1 MADISALL
9 AALDVFTR
17 TPDKASL
24 DKANNWL
31 QDFQHSPEAWSTCN
45 VLLLSPEAPPAAKV
59 FAAQTFRAKVT
70 YDLGQV
76 DPANLPAL
84 RDTLLAAL
92 ETYKTGPR
100 NIVVQ
105 ICLALAGLAMQFP
118 AWGNAVEAMINK
130 FGSNPSTV
138 PTLLQFLTLL
148 PEELHTNHRVPITDD
163 EWRDRL
169 SVLVT
174 GNVQK
179 VIDLLTVYIQ
189 ASGVT
194 SEIQNQ
200 IFACLRSWIVS
211 GEVNLT
217 DLTTSPLLGFT
228 FEAISSDQLFDSAV
242 ELICDIIHET
252 QEIDDNMAL
261 IELIVPRVIALKPL
275 LAKDH
280 DNPDRIRGYARIFA
294 EAGETYRILIIRH
307 TESFYPIVEA
317 LAECTAYPDL
327 DIVPITFQFW
337 SRLAQVIGKKSSVS
351 PLFAQAY
358 RSVMTVIIKHLQ
370 FPPDNAPLSGQEAED
385 FRAFR
390 HVMGDTL
397 KDCCDVLETE
407 PCLLATYEMISAA
420 LSQNQDTLS
429 WQEIEAPLFALR
441 SMGAVVDPKDDNAVP
456 KILHLIPQLPLH
468 PRVRYAALLIISRY
482 TEWTNMHPTFIQPQL
497 QYISA
502 GFEVADLEVCAAA
515 GQALKYL
522 CQDCKQHL
530 VEVLP
535 TLHTFLH
542 TVASKLVQ
550 DDRRKIYEAI
560 AHVISAMPMEKAAES
575 LKSFSLDILAVIHA
589 VANKTGQAT
598 KQELQAASDGLE
610 NLEAM
615 LYVVGSFGEDLPS
628 ACQNTCQ
635 ESWAIFRVFLSKY
648 GSDPELA
655 ERTSRVLRHGLSFF
669 DRAVLAVAPEVASSM
684 AMGFQATGFASY
696 LWIGGKLVG
705 RFGDEKDQNLHAAFA
720 DLFRHATNKLV
731 NLLQA
736 QPAGNISDVLDDYV
750 QLSMQVL
757 HQAPDIYF
765 DPATFPLAFQATCA
779 ALTVVQSDVLCSAL
793 DMFQAIFHHQC
804 LDPSAP
810 NPPNFITYAHTIHN
824 VLDSQGANFIGF
836 LLTGLIG
843 DFPPETDSLVISIF
857 RIVASIWPTQMLAW
871 LPNVLQRMPSMSV
884 PVQVKQK
891 FLADITAAIT
901 GSKFDQVRY
910 SVISFHRESR
920 RARDRRRTAAL
931 EK

>member
-1 MADISALL
+1 MADIPALL

-24 DKANNWL
+24 DKANTWL
-31 QDFQHSPEAWSTCN
+31 QEFQHSPEAWSTCN
-45 VLLLSPEAPPAAKV
+45 VLLLSPDAPISAKI
-59 FAAQTFRAKVT
+59 FAAQTFRTKVT
-70 YDLGQV
+70 YDLSQV
-76 DPANLPAL
+76 DPANLPAF

-92 ETYKTGPR
+92 ETYKSGPR

-118 AWGNAVEAMINK
+118 SWDNAVETMINK

-163 EWRDRL
+163 EWHDRL
-169 SVLVT
+169 SILVT
-174 GNVQK
+174 SNVHK
-179 VIDLLTVYIQ
+179 VLDLLTVYIQ

-194 SEIQNQ
+194 TEIQSQ

-211 GEVNLT
+211 GEVNLS
-217 DLTTSPLLGFT
+217 DLTSSPLLGFA
-228 FEAISSDQLFDSAV
+228 FEALSSDQLFDSAV

-275 LAKDH
+275 LSKDH
-280 DNPDRIRGYARIFA
+280 ENPDRIRGYARIFA
-294 EAGETYRILIIRH
+294 EAGETYRMMIVRH
-307 TESFYPIVEA
+307 TETFYPIMEA
-317 LAECTAYPDL
+317 LVECSAYPDL

-337 SRLAQVIGKKSSVS
+337 SRLAPVIGKKSSVP

-370 FPPDNAPLSGQEAED
+370 FPPDDTPLSGQEAED

-397 KDCCDVLETE
+397 KDCCDVLEAE
-407 PCLLATYEMISAA
+407 SCLLATYEMISNA
-420 LSQNQDTLS
+420 LLHNRDTLS

-441 SMGAVVDPKDDNAVP
+441 SMGAVVDPKDDNSVP

-482 TEWTNMHPTFIQPQL
+482 TEWINMHPNFIQPQL

-502 GFEVADLEVCAAA
+502 GFEVADLEVSAAA

-542 TVASKLVQ
+542 TIASKLLQ

-575 LKSFSLDILAVIHA
+575 LKSFCLDILAIIHA

-615 LYVVGSFGEDLPS
+615 LYVIGSFGEELPI

-635 ESWAIFRVFLSKY
+635 EAWSIFRVFLSKY
-648 GSDPELA
+648 GSDSELA
-655 ERTSRVLRHGLSFF
+655 ERTSRVLRYGLSFF
-669 DRAVLAVAPEVASSM
+669 DRAVLPVAAEVVASMS
-684 AMGFQATGFASY
+684 MGFQATGFPSY

-705 RFGDEKDQNLHAAFA
+705 RFGDEEDQNLHAAFSE
-720 DLFRHATNKLV
+720 LFRHATNKLV
-731 NLLQA
+731 NLLQV
-736 QPAGNISDVLDDYV
+736 QPAGNLSDVLDDYV
-750 QLSMQVL
+750 RLSMQIL
-757 HQAPDIYF
+757 HQTPDIYF
-765 DPATFPLAFQATCA
+765 DPSTFPLAFQATCA
-779 ALTVVQSDVLCSAL
+779 ALTVVQSDVVCSAL
-793 DMFQAIFHHQC
+793 DVFQEIFHHQC
-804 LDPSAP
+804 LDPSTP

-824 VLDSQGANFIGF
+824 VLESQGAVFIG
-836 LLTGLIG
+836 LLLMGLVG

-857 RIVASIWPTQMLAW
+857 RIVATIWPTQMLAW
-871 LPNVLQRMPSMSV
+871 LPDVLQRMPSTSV
-884 PVQVKQK
+884 PVQVKHK
-891 FLADITAAIT
+891 FLADVTAAIT

-910 SVISFHRESR
+910 SVINFHRESR

-931 EK
+931 DK

>member
-1 MADISALL
+1 MADIPALL

-45 VLLLSPEAPPAAKV
+45 VLLLSPDAPLAAKI

-70 YDLGQV
+70 YDLSQV
-76 DPANLPAL
+76 DPVNLPAL
-84 RDTLLAAL
+84 KDTLLAAL
-92 ETYKTGPR
+92 ETYKSGPR

-118 AWGNAVEAMINK
+118 SWNNAVETMINK

-163 EWRDRL
+163 EWHDRL

-174 GNVQK
+174 GNVKK
-179 VIDLLTVYIQ
+179 VLDLLTVYIQ

-194 SEIQNQ
+194 SDIQSQ

-211 GEVNLT
+211 GEVNLS
-217 DLTTSPLLGFT
+217 DLASSPLLGFA

-252 QEIDDNMAL
+252 QEIDDNMPL

-275 LAKDH
+275 LTKDH
-280 DNPDRIRGYARIFA
+280 ENPDRMRGYARIFA
-294 EAGETYRILIIRH
+294 ESGETYRMLIVRH
-307 TESFYPIVEA
+307 TETFYPIVEA
-317 LAECTAYPDL
+317 LAECTAYSDL

-337 SRLAQVIGKKSSVS
+337 SRLAQVIGKKSSVP

-370 FPPDNAPLSGQEAED
+370 FPPDDMPLSGQEAED

-397 KDCCDVLETE
+397 KDCCDVLEAE
-407 PCLLATYEMISAA
+407 PCLLATYEMISSA
-420 LSQNQDTLS
+420 LSRNQGTLS

-456 KILHLIPQLPLH
+456 KILQLIPQLPLH

-482 TEWTNMHPTFIQPQL
+482 TEWINIHPNFIQPQL

-502 GFEVADLEVCAAA
+502 GFEVADLDVCAAA

-535 TLHTFLH
+535 TLRNFLH
-542 TVASKLVQ
+542 AVASNLLQ

-575 LKSFSLDILAVIHA
+575 LKTFSLDILAIIHA
-589 VANKTGQAT
+589 VANKNSQVT

-615 LYVVGSFGEDLPS
+615 LYVIGSFGEELPS
-628 ACQNTCQ
+628 ACQDTCR
-635 ESWAIFRVFLSKY
+635 EAWSIFQVFLSKY

-655 ERTSRVLRHGLSFF
+655 ERTSRVLRYGLSFF
-669 DRAVLAVAPEVASSM
+669 DRAVLTIAPEVVSSM
-684 AMGFQATGFASY
+684 SMGFEATGIASY
-696 LWIGGKLVG
+696 LWIGAKLVS
-705 RFGDEKDQNLHAAFA
+705 RFGDEEDQNLHTAFA
-720 DLFRHATNKLV
+720 ELFRRSTNKMMS
-731 NLLQA
+731 LLHTQS
-736 QPAGNISDVLDDYV
+736 AGTLSDVLDDYV

-757 HQAPDIYF
+757 HQTPDIYF
-765 DPATFPLAFQATCA
+765 DPLLFPLAFQANCA
-779 ALTVVQSDVLCSAL
+779 ALTIVQSDVVCSAL
-793 DMFQAIFHHQC
+793 DTFQAIFNHQC
-804 LDPSAP
+804 LDPSTP
-810 NPPNFITYAHTIHN
+810 NPPNFIAYANTIHN
-824 VLDSQGANFIGF
+824 VLESQGANFIGF
-836 LLTGLIG
+836 LLMGLIG

-857 RIVASIWPTQMLAW
+857 RIVATTWPSQMLVW
-871 LPNVLQRMPSMSV
+871 LPDVLQRMPSTTV

-891 FLADITAAIT
+891 FIADVTVAIT
-901 GSKFDQVRY
+901 DRRFDQVRY
-910 SVISFHRESR
+910 TVINFHRESR

>member
-1 MADISALL
+1 MADIPALL

-31 QDFQHSPEAWSTCN
+31 QDFQHSSEAWSTCN
-45 VLLLSPEAPPAAKV
+45 VLLLSPDAPLAAKI

-70 YDLGQV
+70 YDLSQV
-76 DPANLPAL
+76 DPGNLPAL
-84 RDTLLAAL
+84 RDTLLTAL
-92 ETYKTGPR
+92 QTYKSGPR

-105 ICLALAGLAMQFP
+105 ICLALAGLAMQYP
-118 AWGNAVEAMINK
+118 SWDNAVETMIVK
-130 FGSNPSTV
+130 FGSDPSTV

-163 EWRDRL
+163 EWHDRL

-174 GNVQK
+174 GNVKK
-179 VIDLLTVYIQ
+179 VLNMLTVYVQ
-189 ASGVT
+189 ATGVT
-194 SEIQNQ
+194 SDIQSQ
-200 IFACLRSWIVS
+200 VFACLRSWIVS
-211 GEVNLT
+211 GEVNLLDMT
-217 DLTTSPLLGFT
+217 SSPLLGFA
-228 FEAISSDQLFDSAV
+228 FEAISSDQLFDSSV

-261 IELIVPRVIALKPL
+261 IELIVPRVIALRPL
-275 LAKDH
+275 LLKDH
-280 DNPDRIRGYARIFA
+280 DNSDRIRGYARIFA
-294 EAGETYRILIIRH
+294 EAGETYRMLIVRH
-307 TESFYPIVEA
+307 TEAFYPIVEA
-317 LAECTAYPDL
+317 LAECSAYPDL

-337 SRLAQVIGKKSSVS
+337 SRLAQVIGKKSSVP

-370 FPPDNAPLSGQEAED
+370 FPPDDAPLSGQEAED

-407 PCLLATYEMISAA
+407 PCLLATYEMISSA
-420 LSQNQDTLS
+420 LSRNQDALS

-482 TEWTNMHPTFIQPQL
+482 TEWINVHPNFIQPQL

-542 TVASKLVQ
+542 TIASKLIQ

-575 LKSFSLDILAVIHA
+575 LKSFCLDILAVIHA

-615 LYVVGSFGEDLPS
+615 LYVIGSFGEELPS
-628 ACQNTCQ
+628 ACQNTCK
-635 ESWAIFRVFLSKY
+635 EAWSIFQVFLSRY
-648 GSDPELA
+648 GSDSELA
-655 ERTSRVLRHGLSFF
+655 ERTSRVLRYGLSVF
-669 DRAVLAVAPEVASSM
+669 DRAVLAVAPEVVASMS
-684 AMGFQATGFASY
+684 MGFEATGIASY
-696 LWIGGKLVG
+696 LWIGGKLVS
-705 RFGDEKDQNLHAAFA
+705 RFGNEDNQNLHASFGQ
-720 DLFRHATNKLV
+720 LFRRATNKLV
-731 NLLQA
+731 NLLQT
-736 QPAGNISDVLDDYV
+736 QTAGNLSDVLDDYV

-757 HQAPDIYF
+757 LQTPDIYF
-765 DPATFPLAFQATCA
+765 DHVSFPLAFQATCA
-779 ALTVVQSDVLCSAL
+779 ALTVVQSDVVCSAL
-793 DMFQAIFHHQC
+793 DLFQAIFNHQC
-804 LDPSAP
+804 LDPLTP
-810 NPPNFITYAHTIHN
+810 NPPNFITYANAIHV
-824 VLDSQGANFIGF
+824 VLESQGANFIGC
-836 LLTGLIG
+836 LLMGLIG

-857 RIVASIWPTQMLAW
+857 RIVATTWPTQMLVW
-871 LPNVLQRMPSMSV
+871 LPDVLQRMPSTTV
-884 PVQVKQK
+884 PVPVKQK
-891 FLADITAAIT
+891 FLADITTAIT
-901 GSKFDQVRY
+901 GSRFDQVRY
-910 SVISFHRESR
+910 TVINFHRDSR